1 MRALYAVMIVG
12 AVLIITLGVPA
23 MLWLLRRIRP
33 QTPEQDERERV
44 LDERRRDARYFWR

>member
-23 MLWLLRRIRP
+23 MLWLLRRVHP
-33 QTPEQDERERV
+33 LTPEQDESERL